1 MSTEEIKQATLISDL
16 DIVQRILKG
25 EKDFYEILMRRC
37 NQLLYRV
44 IRGYIEKDEIAEDI
58 MQDTYILAYQK
69 LDQYK
74 GKSSF
79 STWLI
84 RIGINEALMY
94 KRRTKKREGIFAR
107 ENANES
113 SALQE
118 KMHPEMKMI
127 YSESGNYIEKAIDEL
142 PAKLRSV
149 FIMIEIEGLNIETA
163 SKYLNLT
170 TVNVKVRLHR
180 AKKILQGKLTEI
192 SDLEGLYAYGSHHC
206 ETMVN
211 NVINIISTMD
221 CYPIKMAINY
231 N

>member
-1 MSTEEIKQATLISDL
+1 MSTEEIKRATFISDQE
-16 DIVQRILKG
+16 IIQHILKG
-25 EKDFYEILMRRC
+25 EKDYYEILMRRC

-44 IRGYIEKDEIAEDI
+44 IRGYIEEDEIAEDI
-58 MQDTYILAYQK
+58 MQDTYISAYEK
-69 LDQYK
+69 LGQYK

-94 KRRTKKREGIFAR
+94 KRKTKKIESLFTREK
-107 ENANES
+107 ENENS
-113 SALQE
+113 SFQE

-163 SKYLNLT
+163 SKYLDLSS
-170 TVNVKVRLHR
+170 VNVKVRLHR
-180 AKKILQGKLTEI
+180 AKKILQGKLSQF
-192 SDLEGLYAYGSHHC
+192 SDLEGLYAYGSNHC
-206 ETMVN
+206 EAMVK
-211 NVINIISTMD
+211 NVMKLILEKD
-221 CYPIKMAINY
+221 CYILEKSN